1 MSAPLVPIYLDNAT
15 AAKPSEKTYGR
26 MLSSLCD
33 DWVPSSSPSPWGQS
47 QIPILQRAVNAILSY
62 LHAPDQSTLLL
73 TSSGVEAVNQVIHSV
88 YQSARLRHSSPH
100 FLTAA
105 SDEAAAVL
113 AVGRL
118 EKSGAKGTMIPIDSQ
133 GQISVD
139 ALIDSLTPQSVLFST
154 SLVNGLTGVIQNV
167 KPLIELCKERG
178 VLVHLEISHALPV
191 LPIDLTELGADYIT
205 FDASPIHGPLGV
217 GGLYSAP
224 GMSVEPLIA
233 GGGNQKGMRGGVI
246 SSSLV
251 LGLEQAFME
260 LQEGRDLLAVEG
272 TRLRNRFETLLTADQ
287 KEILS
292 PFSQANRVPHISCLL
307 FPEVSSEALLF
318 LLNETRVYAT
328 RGGGNF
334 QNLFRLLTAHAIC
347 AERAHCGLSFAL
359 SRHTKESEIE
369 RAAEEMMR
377 CYRSLRRVSQQCF
390 STPQQASSR

>member
-1 MSAPLVPIYLDNAT
+1 
-15 AAKPSEKTYGR
+15 
-26 MLSSLCD
+26 
-33 DWVPSSSPSPWGQS
+33 
-47 QIPILQRAVNAILSY
+47 
-62 LHAPDQSTLLL
+62 
-73 TSSGVEAVNQVIHSV
+73 
-88 YQSARLRHSSPH
+88 
-100 FLTAA
+100 
-105 SDEAAAVL
+105 
-113 AVGRL
+113 
-118 EKSGAKGTMIPIDSQ
+118 
-133 GQISVD
+133 
-139 ALIDSLTPQSVLFST
+139 
-154 SLVNGLTGVIQNV
+154 
-167 KPLIELCKERG
+167 
-178 VLVHLEISHALPV
+178 
-191 LPIDLTELGADYIT
+191 
-205 FDASPIHGPLGV
+205 
-217 GGLYSAP
+217 
-224 GMSVEPLIA
+224 
-233 GGGNQKGMRGGVI
+233 
-246 SSSLV
+246 SSLV

-390 STPQQASSR
+390 STPQQASNR